1 MRGFLSAEELRP
13 LDADY
18 DGSFGDNR
26 GSEFF
31 DPLEKSVEFIHR
43 AETVMGEIS
52 LLQDDLKDIW
62 NEARDYGLDVAVLKE
77 VLRRRKKS
85 KHELEAHDIAVGN
98 VELRMEG
105 LNEDGEE
112 YEPPDDKDFDL

>member
-1 MRGFLSAEELRP
+1 MRGFLSEEELRP
-13 LDADY
+13 LDPDTK
-18 DGSFGDNR
+18 FGDNSR
-26 GSEFF
+26 EFF
-31 DPLEKSVEFIHR
+31 DPLQKSVEFINR

-62 NEARDYGLDVAVLKE
+62 NEARDYGLDVAVLKD
-77 VLRRRKKS
+77 VIRRRKKS

-112 YEPPDDKDFDL
+112 YEPPDDSDFDDFR